1 MIVVYQ
7 TYTTTNI
14 RKFVPTNHPYN
25 ENSTFKGNS
34 PIASTDFASIL
45 RYFESFFIT
54 VAIIAKGLK
63 IAKICVFEQNRAL
76 RTKNL

>member
-1 MIVVYQ
+1 MAHK

-14 RKFVPTNHPYN
+14 RKFVPTNHPYD
-25 ENSTFKGNS
+25 EYFTLKGNS

-45 RYFESFFIT
+45 RDFEGFFIT

-63 IAKICVFEQNRAL
+63 IAKICVFEQNQAQ

>member
-1 MIVVYQ
+1 MVYQ

-14 RKFVPTNHPYN
+14 RKFVPTNHPHD

-45 RYFESFFIT
+45 RDFEGFFIT

-63 IAKICVFEQNRAL
+63 IAKICVFEQNQAL
-76 RTKNL
+76 YTKNL

>member
-7 TYTTTNI
+7 TYTSTNI
-14 RKFVPTNHPYN
+14 RKFVPTNHPHD

-54 VAIIAKGLK
+54 IAIIAKGLK
-63 IAKICVFEQNRAL
+63 IAKICVFEQNL
-76 RTKNL
+76 TQYTKNL

>member
-1 MIVVYQ
+1 MAHK

-14 RKFVPTNHPYN
+14 RKFVPTNHPHDEYF
-25 ENSTFKGNS
+25 TLQGNS

-45 RYFESFFIT
+45 RYFEGFFIT

-63 IAKICVFEQNRAL
+63 IAKICVFEQNRAQH
-76 RTKNL
+76 TKNL